1 QVMDMMQEML
11 TTICSLKTTVEG
23 FQEELQLLKDNFQ
36 KAGLEE
42 LREQSV
48 WQDEHGHLLQSIL
61 DQMAEVHQ
69 ELSSF
74 PWHAATLCCRSLCR
88 VPTGE

>member
-1 QVMDMMQEML
+1 QVMDMLQEML
-11 TTICSLKTTVEG
+11 TTTCSLKTTIEG
-23 FQEELQLLKDNFQ
+23 FQEELQLLKESFR

-48 WQDEHGHLLQSIL
+48 QQDEHSHLLHSIL
-61 DQMAEVHQ
+61 DQLAEVRR

-74 PWHAATLCCRSLCR
+74 PWHATTLCRSSLCG
-88 VPTGE
+88 VPAGE

>member
-1 QVMDMMQEML
+1 QVMDMLQEML
-11 TTICSLKTTVEG
+11 TASCSLKTTVEG

-42 LREQSV
+42 LREWLV
-48 WQDEHGHLLQSIL
+48 RQDEHGHLLQSIL
-61 DQMAEVHQ
+61 DQMVKVHW

-74 PWHAATLCCRSLCR
+74 PWPATALCWSSLCGT
-88 VPTGE
+88 PA

>member
-1 QVMDMMQEML
+1 QVMDMLQEML
-11 TTICSLKTTVEG
+11 TTTCSLKTTVEG

-42 LREQSV
+42 LRERSV
-48 WQDEHGHLLQSIL
+48 RQDEHGHLLQSIL
-61 DQMAEVHQ
+61 DQLAEVRR

-74 PWHAATLCCRSLCR
+74 PWHATTLCRSTLCEA
-88 VPTGE
+88 PTGE